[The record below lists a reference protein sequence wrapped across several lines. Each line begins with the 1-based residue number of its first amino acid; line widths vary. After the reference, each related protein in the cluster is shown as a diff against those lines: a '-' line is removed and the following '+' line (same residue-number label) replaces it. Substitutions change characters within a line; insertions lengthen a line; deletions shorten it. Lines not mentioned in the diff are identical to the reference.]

1 MSINWYP
8 GHMHKAIK
16 ELKEILPS
24 VDLLIE
30 IIDARIPYS
39 SENPVIA
46 KLRGNKPCIKLL
58 SKSDLAD
65 TAVTQAWMDYFER
78 EHGVK
83 AMAVT
88 TEQPDKIRNLVNLCK
103 KLVPHK
109 VGGDSNIDA
118 LITGIPNVG
127 KSTIINILAGRAVA
141 KTGNEPA
148 VTKGQQRINL
158 HNGVLLI
165 DSPGILW
172 PKIENEDSGYRLAIT
187 GAIKDTAM
195 SYDDIGFYAIHYFMK
210 TYPELIKARYK
221 FDTLP
226 SSELEFFEIIG
237 KQRGCLGGGGLVDL
251 TKISKIL
258 INEFRSGTIGRMSL
272 ETPADKE
279 REEKRVAEKLAAKEE
294 AEAGQKKGRKSKF
307 KGNSREEQ

>member
-1 MSINWYP
+1 
-8 GHMHKAIK
+8 MHKAIK
-16 ELKEILPS
+16 DMKDILPS

-30 IIDARIPYS
+30 VIDARIPYS

-46 KLRGNKPCIKLL
+46 KLRGTKPCIKLL

-65 TAVTQAWMDYFER
+65 PMLTQRWVDYFER

-88 TEQPDKIRNLVNLCK
+88 TEQPEKIRNLISLCK

-127 KSTIINILAGRAVA
+127 KSTIINTLAGRAVA

-158 HNGVLLI
+158 KNGIMLI

-195 SYDDIGFYAIHYFMK
+195 SYDDIGFYAIGYLMK
-210 TYPELIKARYK
+210 AYPELIKARYK
-221 FDTLP
+221 FDILP

-237 KQRGCLGGGGLVDL
+237 KQRGCLAGGGLVDL
-251 TKISKIL
+251 NKITKIL
-258 INEFRSGTIGRMSL
+258 INELRSGMIGRITL
-272 ETPADKE
+272 ETPEDKE
-279 REEKRVAEKLAAKEE
+279 REEKLVAEIMAAKEE
-294 AEAGQKKGRKSKF
+294 ADNAQTKGRRAKF
-307 KGNSREEQ
+307 KENSKKES

>member
-1 MSINWYP
+1 
-8 GHMHKAIK
+8 MHKAIK
-16 ELKEILPS
+16 EMKEILPS

-30 IIDARIPYS
+30 VIDARIPYS

-46 KLRGNKPCIKLL
+46 KLRTGKPCIKLL
-58 SKSDLAD
+58 SKSDLANPL
-65 TAVTQAWMDYFER
+65 TTQQWIDYFEK

-88 TEQPDKIRNLVNLCK
+88 TEQPDKIRNIIALCK

-127 KSTIINILAGRAVA
+127 KSTIINTLAGRAVA

-158 HNGVLLI
+158 QNGILLI

-172 PKIENEDSGYRLAIT
+172 PKIENESSGYRLAIT

-195 SYDDIGFYAIHYFMK
+195 SYDDIGFYAIGYLMK
-210 TYPELIKARYK
+210 VYPELIKARYK
-221 FDTLP
+221 FDVLP

-237 KQRGCLGGGGLVDL
+237 KQRGCLTGGGLVDL
-251 TKISKIL
+251 NKITKIL
-258 INEFRSGTIGRMSL
+258 INEFRSGMLGRITL
-272 ETPADKE
+272 ETPEDKE
-279 REEKRVAEKLAAKEE
+279 REEKQVAEKLTAKE
-294 AEAGQKKGRKSKF
+294 AQKASHTKKRKDTF
-307 KGNSREEQ
+307 KKKS